1 MTSDMWKKLLKHIY
15 GGTVMA
21 FYSYQHSQLTCHL
34 HVHTLC
40 ADLTT
45 CKLLAAYHSQII
57 HSTNHIRAG
66 GPGDNSIPQQM
77 VICQN
82 CANWI
87 SYRMKS
93 NRHHSGLILTIWR
106 LHSIIHIYLHV
117 PNNVYIHVH
126 IKIIFQHIHNKSH
139 NSSRLTLD
147 HIFG

>member
-1 MTSDMWKKLLKHIY
+1 MY

-21 FYSYQHSQLTCHL
+21 FYSYQHLQLTCHL

-45 CKLLAAYHSQII
+45 CKLLAAQHSQII

-82 CANWI
+82 CANTLINASVLITTTMDFFLNFLNAMTI
-87 SYRMKS
+87 SGIEKNTQQQKVSEQLCKTYKTRYIDVQTNHNIQGRGGREFLCS
-93 NRHHSGLILTIWR
+93 LGRGL
-106 LHSIIHIYLHV
+106 
-117 PNNVYIHVH
+117 
-126 IKIIFQHIHNKSH
+126 K
-139 NSSRLTLD
+139 
-147 HIFG
+147 